1 MFLAIDVRN
10 PASVC
15 GHVFTVCLLFR
26 VCMSDEP
33 PMRVSEFD
41 EVRGIMLGRCPKVPR
56 STEARVRALSD
67 PPSARPLNP
76 PD

>member
-1 MFLAIDVRN
+1 MAVLFNKSGL
-10 PASVC
+10 
-15 GHVFTVCLLFR
+15 TVCLLFR

-41 EVRGIMLGRCPKVPR
+41 EVRGIILGRCPKVPR